1 MLNDLETIKNYLRI
15 DFDEDDSFLN
25 ELILISENYIDA
37 CVGTRYKNNEKGIN
51 LAKLLQKK
59 FIAELYENRESNI
72 ANNIVRD
79 TITISIL
86 EILNSYNYD

>member
-1 MLNDLETIKNYLRI
+1 MNDLESIKNYLRV
-15 DFDEDDSFLN
+15 DFDEDNNFLN
-25 ELILISENYIDA
+25 ELLLISESYIDA
-37 CVGTRYKNNEKGIN
+37 CVGTGYKNNEKGLN

-79 TITISIL
+79 TITTSIL

>member
-1 MLNDLETIKNYLRI
+1 MLNNLESIKNYLRI
-15 DFDEDDSFLN
+15 DFDEDNNFLN

-37 CVGTRYKNNEKGIN
+37 CVGTGYKKNEKGLN

-79 TITISIL
+79 TITTSIL